1 MHLQSVRSKD
11 FIPLRKEKNYY
22 TWVGVSIVFLT
33 TLFTAYLTEFD
44 VKKAFLAMP
53 GILNFIATD
62 FLPPDITAVPN
73 FMPSLLDT
81 FYMAFISTVTASA
94 IGLILS
100 LLCAAPTSPNKL
112 IEVII
117 RALASALRNIPSL
130 AWTIILVPAFGI
142 GKTVGLMALFIGALG
157 SMIRF
162 FTETIE
168 EIDLGGLEAIR
179 SVGGNYWQVLKNG
192 VLPQCYPGII
202 SWILYNFELGIRAS
216 TIIGM
221 VGGGGI
227 GFFIQSSIKL
237 FQYDQAMMAVIVV
250 AVVVLISE
258 SISKK
263 IRELIM

>member
-1 MHLQSVRSKD
+1 MQFESIRSKE
-11 FIPLRKEKNYY
+11 FIPLKKEKSFY
-22 TWVGVSIVFLT
+22 TWAVVFIVILI

-44 VKKAFLAMP
+44 VKKAFLAIP
-53 GILNFIATD
+53 GILNFITTD
-62 FLPPDITAVPN
+62 FLPPDITSVPN
-73 FMPSLLDT
+73 FMSSLLDT
-81 FYMAFISTVTASA
+81 FYMAFISTVTAA
-94 IGLILS
+94 IISLVLS
-100 LLCAAPTSPNKL
+100 LLCAEPTSPNKV
-112 IEVII
+112 IEVVI

-168 EIDLGGLEAIR
+168 EIDLGGMEAIR
-179 SVGGNYWQVLKNG
+179 SVGGNYWQVVKNG

-202 SWILYNFELGIRAS
+202 SWTLYNFELGIRAS

-227 GFFIQSSIKL
+227 GFFIQSSMKL
-237 FQYDQAMMAVIVV
+237 FQYDKAMMAVIVV
-250 AVVVLISE
+250 AVVVLIAE